1 MYSNAV
7 YGNEVVYIMC
17 NSEELDAVP
26 VMDGQIIVLRNSSG
40 MYYDV
45 GSTRHHIGGV
55 EVVSGLPNK
64 GKRYTLYVVLEDG
77 KCENIYLCTGKT
89 YVPLIP
95 DAPEQVISV
104 DAPDTIWEYIR
115 VNGVWKRVLNE
126 FRFEPDETLSS
137 NLERFDTWSKD
148 ISPNTTIH
156 LVGEIPYQSERFP
169 LTFSKP
175 GLIYDFQ
182 DCDVYT
188 YILGAAQEH
197 ELAADSEDWALI
209 NIVNSYG
216 VKNMKAERVNIEFGS
231 ISDENILLQVDC
243 CWLRDSRIS
252 FHERTTNAVIKDC
265 YFSISDS
272 KFTPIVESGRTLLS
286 EDVTLDI
293 DNNLFSFPRNTVGC
307 AFYGISTHNY
317 NIRHNCLH
325 SSVML
330 YRMTDQTKI
339 ATLSA
344 PFMPKVISNNGTNSD
359 YAVIS
364 INKNNAL
371 GVLAES
377 NQDWKFLKW
386 VCHNKWVRNFLSLG
400 DVLQFKVGDSV
411 IYLGVAQFNYTCEV
425 TGSQLQPNV
434 IFEINPKRCTTYSDV
449 NSPEFKAIGKEYF
462 TPICRCI
469 PGDEENSQSM
479 LLAPMMITDVMNLEE
494 VDLASVL
501 AQTHFYLTTK
511 LAIYCCLDGEYNL
524 DNWNDGSSKWALYDS
539 ESVNRCFL
547 TPDSLVGLDS
557 ESFDN
562 SSKQHFAV
570 SYDGNIITTTSL
582 TNSEDVR
589 LMIAL

>member
-7 YGNEVVYIMC
+7 YGNDVVYIMC
-17 NSEELDAVP
+17 NSEELDSVP

-45 GSTRHHIGGV
+45 GSTRHYIGGV
-55 EVVSGLPNK
+55 EVVSKLPNK

-77 KCENIYLCTGKT
+77 KCENIYLYTGKA
-89 YVPLIP
+89 YVPLLP

-115 VNGVWKRVLNE
+115 VNGAWKRVLNE
-126 FRFEPDETLSS
+126 FRFEPEETLSA
-137 NLERFDTWSKD
+137 NLKRFDSWAED
-148 ISPNTTIH
+148 VSPNTTIH
-156 LVGEIPYQSERFP
+156 LVGEIPYQSEEFP

-197 ELAADSEDWALI
+197 ELDADSEDWALI

-216 VKNMKAERVNIEFGS
+216 VKNMKAERVNIEFGGV
-231 ISDENILLQVDC
+231 SDENIILQVDY
-243 CWLRDSRIS
+243 CWFRDSRIS
-252 FHERTTNAVIKDC
+252 FSERNTNAVIRDC
-265 YFSISDS
+265 YFPITDSD
-272 KFTPIVESGRTLLS
+272 FTPIVECNGTLIS
-286 EDVTLDI
+286 DSITLDI
-293 DNNLFSFPRNTVGC
+293 DNNLFSFPRNRVGC

-339 ATLSA
+339 TTLSA
-344 PFMPKVISNNGTNSD
+344 PFMPKVISNDETNSD

-364 INKNNAL
+364 ISKNNAL

-400 DVLQFKVGDSV
+400 DVLQFKIGDSV

-449 NSPEFKAIGKEYF
+449 NSPEFKAIGEEYF
-462 TPICRCI
+462 TPICRYI

-494 VDLASVL
+494 VDLTSIL
-501 AQTHFYLTTK
+501 AQTHFYLTPK
-511 LAIYCCLDGEYNL
+511 LAIYCYDADYKLEKWD
-524 DNWNDGSSKWALYDS
+524 DGSSKWALYDS

-557 ESFDN
+557 KSFDN

-570 SYDGNIITTTSL
+570 SYDGDILTTTSL